1 LYEIIKNI
9 VEKSYDYMKYI
20 GSCRHIESQI
30 QLLKYTI
37 QCDVYKRKE
46 HEYVIN

>member
-1 LYEIIKNI
+1 MYEKIINIDKN
-9 VEKSYDYMKYI
+9 SYDYLKHI
-20 GSCRHIESQI
+20 GTCNHVESLI

-46 HEYVIN
+46 HDYVIN